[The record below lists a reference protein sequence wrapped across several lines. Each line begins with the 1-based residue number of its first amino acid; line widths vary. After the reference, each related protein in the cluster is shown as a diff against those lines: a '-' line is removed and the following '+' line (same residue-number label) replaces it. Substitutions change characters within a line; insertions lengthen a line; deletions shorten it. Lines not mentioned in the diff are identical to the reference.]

1 MSSTRFAPLSAWLR
15 KPRDLEGPEGH
26 FFCSC
31 AKLIITPYIFL
42 SKYILPY
49 RSFLTCRS
57 WILEFGFIFKIAFIR
72 LCFHQ
77 HYNIIIE
84 TFISTD
90 VCLVPVAF
98 SVHGRKCEFR
108 WAREGHVKQKTNY
121 ARERRNLH
129 KKKANSSKILV
140 LDKEV
145 LFLKLTQHQMTL
157 F

>member
-1 MSSTRFAPLSAWLR
+1 MSSTGFAPLSVWLR
-15 KPRDLEGPEGH
+15 KPRNLEGPEGH

-31 AKLIITPYIFL
+31 AKLIIRPYVFL

-49 RSFLTCRS
+49 RSFLTYRS
-57 WILEFGFIFKIAFIR
+57 WILEYGFIFKIAFIR
-72 LCFHQ
+72 LWFHQ
-77 HYNIIIE
+77 HYNISIE
-84 TFISTD
+84 TFISTH

-108 WAREGHVKQKTNY
+108 WTKEVHAKQKTNY
-121 ARERRNLH
+121 AIEKESSQKR
-129 KKKANSSKILV
+129 ANSSKILV